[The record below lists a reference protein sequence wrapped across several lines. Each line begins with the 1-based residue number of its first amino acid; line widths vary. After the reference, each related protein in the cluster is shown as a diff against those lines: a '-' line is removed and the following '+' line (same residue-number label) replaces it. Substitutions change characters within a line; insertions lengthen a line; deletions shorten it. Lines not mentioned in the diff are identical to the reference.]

1 MNDWI
6 KEENERIIKFYE
18 ILGDNL
24 GYTGKRCINCGRARV
39 EKYSSGNE
47 ICEKCGFE
55 QKTKQYYENEYGR
68 FDDLV

>member
-18 ILGDNL
+18 TLGDNL
-24 GYTGKRCINCGRARV
+24 GYTGKKCINCGRVRV

-55 QKTKQYYENEYGR
+55 QKTKQYYENKYGR
-68 FDDLV
+68 YDDLI